1 MVEKTTQIGFRNR
14 LIESISERYGMPF
27 AEVKRVVETTL
38 DTIVD
43 TLVTEGR
50 VELRD
55 FGVFEVV
62 ERKGRTAINLS
73 NMTKVQVPS
82 RKVVKFKQGKAMKER
97 ITKPSMKRT

>member
-62 ERKGRTAINLS
+62 ERKE
-73 NMTKVQVPS
+73 
-82 RKVVKFKQGKAMKER
+82 KE
-97 ITKPSMKRT
+97 TKPIETFKLLKLLYKN